1 MIFDICCHFRWD
13 VDRTIDG
20 LTDGAINTVVVINA
34 FHGSKLGREQQL
46 AL

>member
-20 LTDGAINTVVVINA
+20 LTDGVIDAI
-34 FHGSKLGREQQL
+34 HGSKLGREQQL